1 MDVQVHLDTIGT
13 MIENVEGE
21 LRSKIETTN
30 LNKTKE
36 ILDTSRFSSILGK
49 PNVEGAQKL
58 KGVFM
63 NSTNH
68 S

>member
-1 MDVQVHLDTIGT
+1 
-13 MIENVEGE
+13 MIEDVEGE

-63 NSTNH
+63 NSSNH